1 MVDLQKLVEKE
12 LVSEANSTDLISL
25 CSNIFEWYEE
35 GGPEN
40 VENNLIKHLREVD
53 SAVSKNIKGI
63 SPEVKIRKKKTK
75 KRRKS

>member
-12 LVSEANSTDLISL
+12 ISSGSDSKELISL
-25 CSNIFEWYEE
+25 CRNIFEWYDK

-40 VENNLIKHLREVD
+40 VENNLIKHLKEVD

-63 SPEVKIRKKKTK
+63 SPDVKTRKKRTK
-75 KRRKS
+75 KRRK

>member
-12 LVSEANSTDLISL
+12 ISSDSDSKELIPI
-25 CSNIFEWYEE
+25 CRNIFGWYDE

-40 VENNLIKHLREVD
+40 VKNNLIKHLKEVD

-63 SPEVKIRKKKTK
+63 SPDVKTRKKKTK
-75 KRRKS
+75 KRRK